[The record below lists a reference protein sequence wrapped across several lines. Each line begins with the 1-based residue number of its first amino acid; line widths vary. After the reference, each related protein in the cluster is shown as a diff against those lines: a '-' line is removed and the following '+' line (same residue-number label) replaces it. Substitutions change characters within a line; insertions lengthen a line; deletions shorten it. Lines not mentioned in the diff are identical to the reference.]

1 MKLDKNQQAFLTLL
15 KAGLWEKEARL
26 LLSDGVDFAGVC
38 KLAQEQSVAGLVA
51 AGLEHAA
58 DFKVPQADAL
68 ALGGFALQLEH
79 RNRGDE

>member
-26 LLSDGVDFAGVC
+26 LLSDGVDFACVY

-51 AGLEHAA
+51 AGLER
-58 DFKVPQADAL
+58 VQV
-68 ALGGFALQLEH
+68 
-79 RNRGDE
+79 